1 MQAMGK
7 GRQSMGDARKLP
19 ANFPIDDLIDML
31 RLGIVVV
38 RENGEIVYAN
48 ERFREFF
55 SLREE
60 DLQKNIEEVFK
71 FLFPDYSPVSPP
83 IRLGVV
89 RGEDV
94 FVWRT
99 EEGRR
104 VFQRFSIPLPE
115 GGAVV
120 AFRET
125 QEPIVL
131 DEKLLRADRL
141 SLIGQ
146 MAAGTAHEIRNPLTA
161 IRGFLQLL
169 LPSLEGKG
177 LEQEAN
183 YVRLILKEVDRI
195 GSLIDQFLL
204 LGKPREVNYK
214 KVDVLGVLRDL
225 MPVIESETLLRDTEL
240 VLSLPGSLPPV
251 IADPDLLK
259 QVFLN
264 VVRNALEAMERGGM
278 LTISAEYDP
287 EERQIHFAF
296 ADTGPGIPPYLLD
309 RIFDPFFT
317 TKPEGT
323 GLGLSVC
330 QRLLQD
336 IGGNIRLTSKGR
348 GTTAHIYLPTV
359 GGA

>member
-1 MQAMGK
+1 M
-7 GRQSMGDARKLP
+7 DDTRKLP
-19 ANFPIDDLIDML
+19 TSFPIVELIEML
-31 RLGIVVV
+31 RLGVIVVQA
-38 RENGEIVYAN
+38 NGEIVFAN

-55 SLREE
+55 SLQEE
-60 DLQKNIEEVFK
+60 DINKNIEEIFK
-71 FLFPDYSPVSPP
+71 FLFPDYSPISPP

-104 VFQRFSIPLPE
+104 VFQRLSIPLPE

-120 AFRET
+120 FFRET
-125 QEPIVL
+125 QEPVVL

-204 LGKPREVNYK
+204 LGKPREVRYK
-214 KVDVLGVLRDL
+214 KVDALEVLRDL
-225 MPVIESETLLRDTEL
+225 LPVIESEALLRDAEL
-240 VLSLPGSLPPV
+240 ILSLPDSLPPV

-264 VVRNALEAMERGGM
+264 VVRNALEAMENGGS
-278 LTISAEYDP
+278 LTISAEFEV
-287 EERQIHFAF
+287 EERQIRFDF
-296 ADTGPGIPPYLLD
+296 KDTGPGIPPYLLD

-317 TKPEGT
+317 TKTEGT

-336 IGGNIRLTSKGR
+336 VGGHIRLTSKGK
-348 GTTAHIYLPTV
+348 GTTAHIYLHTV
-359 GGA
+359 GEIDSVVQ

>member
-1 MQAMGK
+1 M
-7 GRQSMGDARKLP
+7 
-19 ANFPIDDLIDML
+19 
-31 RLGIVVV
+31 
-38 RENGEIVYAN
+38 
-48 ERFREFF
+48 
-55 SLREE
+55 
-60 DLQKNIEEVFK
+60 
-71 FLFPDYSPVSPP
+71 FPDYSPVTPP

-94 FVWRT
+94 FVWRS

-104 VFQRFSIPLPE
+104 IFQRFSIPLSE
-115 GGAVV
+115 GVAVV

-177 LEQEAN
+177 LEQAAN
-183 YVRLILKEVDRI
+183 VHLILKEVDRI

-214 KVDVLGVLRDL
+214 KIDPLDVLRELL
-225 MPVIESETLLRDTEL
+225 PVIESETLLRDTEL
-240 VLSLPGSLPPV
+240 VLSLPDSLPSV

-259 QVFLN
+259 NRYFSTWDATPS
-264 VVRNALEAMERGGM
+264 RRWNAGG
-278 LTISAEYDP
+278 
-287 EERQIHFAF
+287 R
-296 ADTGPGIPPYLLD
+296 
-309 RIFDPFFT
+309 
-317 TKPEGT
+317 
-323 GLGLSVC
+323 
-330 QRLLQD
+330 
-336 IGGNIRLTSKGR
+336 
-348 GTTAHIYLPTV
+348 
-359 GGA
+359 